1 MEGATAWEKFWKITF
16 PTISPTLLVVIIYTI
31 IDGFT
36 DYGNKVMGNAPGFL
50 HQQQLRVQ
58 CDHRRNLFRLYS
70 RDYRADQLHP
80 VPLGVY
86 SSD

>member
-1 MEGATAWEKFWKITF
+1 MGKFWKITF

-36 DYGNKVMGNAPGFL
+36 DYGNKVMGM
-50 HQQQLRVQ
+50 LR
-58 CDHRRNLFRLYS
+58 DFYTNNNYAYS
-70 RDYRADQLHP
+70 ATI
-80 VPLGVY
+80 GVIYFVCILAIIGLINFILSRWVFY